1 MSDSDS
7 KACFYIVLFI
17 AIIAGIVCICV
28 FCTKKDDEDKNSEE
42 AITPIKPY
50 NITQEERGRVSQLQE
65 CMLAYGIEVFP
76 ELKENEAYDNSI
88 NKTNNETTII
98 DKILSVS
105 NIEINA
111 EKGQTVEIFEDGLE
125 LEEGEYACISYEI
138 NNENHTVKI
147 EDGIFQVPNDI
158 SGKVSETKFT
168 CILYFNYDPSIYENI
183 TEELEE
189 EEDTYLAV
197 YEGQNENK
205 ANKIMLRKLGLFSKI
220 KNFFKKN
227 VKKIVQKA
235 VSFVVSKACACLVDY
250 LFQQYLNPVVKGLTD
265 FACDQVGEVV
275 GKGVTNL
282 VFNTLSK
289 PSQNYNELIY
299 E

>member
-28 FCTKKDDEDKNSEE
+28 FCIKKDDEDKNSEE

-76 ELKENEAYDNSI
+76 ELKENEAYDNNI

-125 LEEGEYACISYEI
+125 LEEGEYACISM
-138 NNENHTVKI
+138 K
-147 EDGIFQVPNDI
+147 
-158 SGKVSETKFT
+158 
-168 CILYFNYDPSIYENI
+168 
-183 TEELEE
+183 
-189 EEDTYLAV
+189 
-197 YEGQNENK
+197 
-205 ANKIMLRKLGLFSKI
+205 
-220 KNFFKKN
+220 
-227 VKKIVQKA
+227 
-235 VSFVVSKACACLVDY
+235 
-250 LFQQYLNPVVKGLTD
+250 
-265 FACDQVGEVV
+265 
-275 GKGVTNL
+275 
-282 VFNTLSK
+282 
-289 PSQNYNELIY
+289 
-299 E
+299 

>member
-1 MSDSDS
+1 MSECVGT
-7 KACFYIVLFI
+7 ACCIVSLI
-17 AIIAGIVCICV
+17 AIIAGIVCFFV
-28 FCTKKDDEDKNSEE
+28 FFVGADTKIKYSEE
-42 AITPIKPY
+42 AIKPIKPS
-50 NITQEERGRVSQLQE
+50 NITKEERGRVSQLQE

-105 NIEINA
+105 NIEISA

-189 EEDTYLAV
+189 EEEDTSLAV

-220 KNFFKKN
+220 KNFF
-227 VKKIVQKA
+227 
-235 VSFVVSKACACLVDY
+235 
-250 LFQQYLNPVVKGLTD
+250 
-265 FACDQVGEVV
+265 
-275 GKGVTNL
+275 
-282 VFNTLSK
+282 
-289 PSQNYNELIY
+289 
-299 E
+299 